1 LTSGWALLKSALR
14 AEKKTS
20 AVGLDLTVEIYPK
33 QIWKAG
39 KDNEVKQKQKWAKWG
54 VVIFTLLLLSGCA
67 GDIVIAPPPPPPERP
82 LPPPPGIFHSD
93 LKVLDLDI
101 SPDPVREG
109 QRVRFAV
116 AIFNKS
122 PHGGRV
128 NLIIKDRNEIVIEA
142 HDIMVRPGQNRIEF
156 PWTGYRFSR
165 SEHCFLLEVDIERN
179 RRAVD
184 AARAF
189 CAWKTQGG
197 WTLSESRIG
206 PFIVEDLDMVPDP
219 VYPREEVRFRVRLR
233 NEGRPVR
240 ADIWIQDRD
249 QIVTR
254 AEDVPLAHGRV
265 EYSFPRSRY
274 GFQRSD
280 PCFAVFIHVEKTR
293 QKVDAKRGFCA
304 KPAPRGRWTLQ
315 P

>member
-1 LTSGWALLKSALR
+1 M
-14 AEKKTS
+14 
-20 AVGLDLTVEIYPK
+20 AVRR
-33 QIWKAG
+33 
-39 KDNEVKQKQKWAKWG
+39 KQKWIKWG
-54 VVIFTLLLLSGCA
+54 VVILGFFLLSGCA
-67 GDIVIAPPPPPPERP
+67 GDILITPPPQRPLPPPPERP
-82 LPPPPGIFHSD
+82 LPPPPRISQSD
-93 LKVLDLDI
+93 LKVLDLDL

-109 QRVRFAV
+109 QRVRFRMT
-116 AIFNKS
+116 IFNKS

-128 NLIIKDRNEIVIEA
+128 SLAIKDRNEIVIEA
-142 HDIMVRPGQNRIEF
+142 HDVMIRPGQTQIEF

-165 SEHCFLLEVDIERN
+165 SEHCFLVEVDIERS
-179 RRAVD
+179 RRSVD

-189 CAWKTQGG
+189 CARKTQGG
-197 WTLSESRIG
+197 WTLSEARIG
-206 PFIVEDLDMVPDP
+206 PFIVEDLDMYPDP
-219 VYPREEVRFRVRLR
+219 VYPREEVRFKVRLR

-254 AEDVPLAHGRV
+254 LEDVPLPQGRG
-265 EYSFPRSRY
+265 EYTFPQSRY

-280 PCFAVFIHVEKTR
+280 PCFAVFINVEKTR

-304 KPAPRGRWTLQ
+304 KPAPRGRGWTLQ